1 MEAPKHSISLENDFE
16 PHSHGLGRISR
27 RDFIRNSLSVF
38 FASTLPLCR
47 KKSST
52 EPHIEPSPAPKLTAK
67 PGSPTLIP
75 RNGFNQLGFG
85 SGRDG
90 FLYVPQNYSGETA
103 TSLFVALHGA
113 GGAANSSWSNYISYA
128 EARGMILLAPDSR
141 STTWD
146 VIIGDYGPDLE
157 FLDKALKYTFK
168 HCIIDPEHITLGGF
182 SDGASYALSLGT
194 SNGDLFSHLVAYSPG
209 FFLPSD
215 FLVGQPPIFISH
227 GKDDQ
232 ILPVTASRN
241 TLVPILRHTG
251 YDVTYHEFEGDHEL
265 PSEIVDSSLDWFL
278 GLG

>member
-1 MEAPKHSISLENDFE
+1 MKTPKHLTNLKNDLWAHSLGQG
-16 PHSHGLGRISR
+16 SISR
-27 RDFIRNSLSVF
+27 RVFIRTSLSLF
-38 FASTLPLCR
+38 FAATLPLDCR
-47 KKSST
+47 KSST
-52 EPHIEPSPAPKLTAK
+52 EPEIEPSPAPKLTAK
-67 PGSPTLIP
+67 PGSPTLTP
-75 RNGFNQLGFG
+75 GKGFNQLGFG

-113 GGAANSSWSNYISYA
+113 GGAANSWSNYVSYA
-128 EARGMILLAPDSR
+128 EARGIILLAPDSR

-157 FLDKALKYTFK
+157 FIDKALQYTFRR
-168 HCIIDPEHITLGGF
+168 CFIDPAHITLGGF

-194 SNGDLFSHLVAYSPG
+194 SNGDLFSHLVAHSPG

-227 GKDDQ
+227 GKNDQ

-241 TLVPILRHTG
+241 VIVPALRFAG
-251 YDVTYHEFEGDHEL
+251 YDVTYQEFEGDHEV
-265 PSEIVDSSLDWFL
+265 PSQIIDSSLDWFL
-278 GLG
+278 GKG